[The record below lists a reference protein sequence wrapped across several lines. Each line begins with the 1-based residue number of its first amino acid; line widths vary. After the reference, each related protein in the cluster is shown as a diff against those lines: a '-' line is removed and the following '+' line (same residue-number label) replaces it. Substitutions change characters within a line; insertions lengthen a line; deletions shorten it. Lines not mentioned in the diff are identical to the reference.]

1 MKISIAPPIQAH
13 VPRALPVAPLSG
25 AAVALASLPPASID
39 LCRQLKFGESE
50 VDEAAIL
57 LVELSVLV
65 YEAPDKIRRTLHK
78 LDVDDLQ
85 VMDPRHAH
93 MAEVHWPETQTRPP
107 VRSQP
112 PRALAIRHGSD
123 VLVVFRGTQNGRD
136 WALDFCLWPA
146 MAWPL
151 RHQGFQWT
159 WHEVKSQ
166 IEAWLLEVEQHLGH
180 PPNVYLGGHS
190 LGGAVATLAAI
201 DLAARYPIAR
211 VVTLGCPRAGGWLLR
226 KRYRASPAAP
236 SAAGTAAGTERRLPD
251 ITTRWVHG
259 TDIVASLLPPPI
271 LTAHVVPSHF
281 LRPDDRLS
289 IEDYFP
295 ANFTDATPL
304 THLMSRIGTAPG
316 PLSTLRAPSTPW
328 TTDVRQIVGR
338 VAMWLAFSLPWSW
351 WTRMFLPLLPAAA
364 EQLARSV
371 GQHSAARYLGFMPPT
386 ALYRAMY
393 PPRVPPA
400 PALHQGF

>member
-13 VPRALPVAPLSG
+13 VPRTLPVAT
-25 AAVALASLPPASID
+25 ALAAPEVLAPPPPVTID
-39 LCRQLKFGESE
+39 LARQLKFGASE

-65 YEAPDKIRRTLHK
+65 YDAPDKIRRTIRK

-85 VMDPRHAH
+85 VIDPRHAL
-93 MAEVHWPETQTRPP
+93 EQGR
-107 VRSQP
+107 P
-112 PRALAIRHGSD
+112 PRALALRQGGD
-123 VLVVFRGTQNGRD
+123 VLIVFRGTQNWRD
-136 WALDFCLWPA
+136 WALDCCLWPA
-146 MAWPL
+146 PAWPL
-151 RHQGFQWT
+151 RHQGFEWT
-159 WHEVKSQ
+159 WREVKSQ
-166 IEAWLLEVEQHLGH
+166 IDAWLMAVERQLGH
-180 PPNVYLGGHS
+180 RPNVYLGGHS
-190 LGGAVATLAAI
+190 LGGAVATLAAV
-201 DLAARYPIAR
+201 DLAATHPVAR
-211 VVTLGCPRAGGWLLR
+211 VVTMGCPRAGGWLWR

-236 SAAGTAAGTERRLPD
+236 AADGAPRRLPD

-259 TDIVASLLPPPI
+259 TDIVASLLPPPV

-281 LRPDDRLS
+281 LRPDDRLN

-304 THLMSRIGTAPG
+304 THLISRIGTAPG
-316 PLSTLRAPSTPW
+316 PLSTFRAPSTPW

-338 VAMWLAFSLPWSW
+338 VAMWLAFSLPWNW

-393 PPRVPPA
+393 PPQAPPA